1 MRKPTLTIFYQFNP
15 WESSI
20 GGIQTIIRYF
30 IKYAPQDFDVQLVGT
45 ESDPTHR
52 VGEWYMSQLDGR
64 DLRFF
69 PLFQLRN
76 DDVRQVIPTSVRY
89 TLSLLSKDFSS
100 DFLHFHRL
108 EPALAAFRWSGRK
121 MLFVHNDIHQ
131 QIRAQDAAQGIL
143 WKRFPQ
149 AYFAFERLLIRQF
162 DQVLSCNSEST
173 QLYKEQYPEFA
184 ERVSFVRNTF
194 DGDIFYPLSPQM
206 RHDCRQKWAYKLG
219 LSQDTRFLL
228 FAGRLH
234 PQKDPLLLIRS
245 MKHLADDNVH
255 LLIAGDGELASAMR
269 EEIRVLGLG
278 EKISMLG
285 SLVQSELA
293 DLHRISSAF
302 VLSSAYEG
310 LPLVVLEALAC
321 GTPVVTTRAGET
333 PRLLSPNSGVVC
345 EERSPQSIADAIHS
359 VLSQPDRYSSSAC
372 IENASPYSAKTV
384 IHQIYENMLIRWD
397 PEFGL

>member
-45 ESDPTHR
+45 ETDPKR
-52 VGEWYMSQLDGR
+52 KVGEWYMSQLDGR

-69 PLFQLRN
+69 SLFQLRN

-108 EPALAAFRWSGRK
+108 EPALAAFRWSGQK

-131 QIRAQDAAQGIL
+131 QIRSPDAAQGIL

-162 DQVLSCNSEST
+162 DQILSCNSEST
-173 QLYKEQYPEFA
+173 QLYKEHYPEFA

-194 DGDIFYPLSPQM
+194 DGDIFYPLSPKM
-206 RHDCRQKWAYKLG
+206 RHDGRQKWAYKLG

-234 PQKDPLLLIRS
+234 PQKAPLLLIRS
-245 MKHLADDNVH
+245 MEHLTDSNVH

-321 GTPVVTTRAGET
+321 GTPIVTTLAGET
-333 PRLLSPNSGVVC
+333 PRLLSPDSGVVC
-345 EERSPQSIADAIHS
+345 EERSPQAIAEAIQS
-359 VLSQPDRYSSSAC
+359 VLAQPDRYSSSAC

-384 IHQIYENMLIRWD
+384 IHQIYEDMLSGWT
-397 PEFGL
+397 PK

>member
-20 GGIQTIIRYF
+20 GGIQTVIRYF
-30 IKYAPQDFDVQLVGT
+30 IKYAPDSFDVRLVGT
-45 ESDPTHR
+45 ETDPKR
-52 VGEWYMSQLDGR
+52 KLGEWYTSHLEGR
-64 DLRFF
+64 ELEFF
-69 PLFQLRN
+69 PLFHLAN
-76 DDVRQVIPTSVRY
+76 DDVRQIVPTSVRY

-100 DFLHFHRL
+100 DFIHFHRL
-108 EPALAAFRWSGRK
+108 EPALSAFRWSGRK

-131 QIRAQDAAQGIL
+131 QIRAKDTGQGIL

-149 AYFAFERLLIRQF
+149 VYFAFERFLIQQF

-184 ERVSFVRNTF
+184 DRVSFVRNTF
-194 DGDIFYPLSPQM
+194 DGDVFSPLSPEL
-206 RHDCRQKWAYKLG
+206 RHDYRQKRAYQLG

-234 PQKDPLLLIRS
+234 PQKDPLMLIRA
-245 MKHLADDNVH
+245 MDKLRNDNVH

-269 EEIRVLGLG
+269 EEIATLGLS

-285 SLVQSELA
+285 ALSQHELA

-321 GTPVVTTRAGET
+321 GTPIVTTRAGET
-333 PRLLSPNSGVVC
+333 PRLLGANSGVVC
-345 EERSPQSIADAIHS
+345 EERSPQDLADAISS
-359 VLSQPDRYSSSAC
+359 VLNQPDRYTANAC
-372 IENASPYSAKTV
+372 IDNAAPYSAKHV
-384 IHQIYENMLIRWD
+384 IHQVYGEMLDSWV
-397 PEFGL
+397 PK

>member
-30 IKYAPQDFDVQLVGT
+30 IKYAPQDFDIRLVGT
-45 ESDPTHR
+45 EVDPKR
-52 VGEWYMSQLDGR
+52 EVGEWYTSQVEGR
-64 DLRFF
+64 ELMFF
-69 PLFQLRN
+69 PLLRLQN
-76 DDVRQVIPTSVRY
+76 DDVRQVIPTSLRY
-89 TLSLLSKDFSS
+89 TLSLLAKDFSS

-108 EPALAAFRWSGRK
+108 EPALAAFRWSGKK

-131 QIRAQDAAQGIL
+131 QIRAKGVTQGIL

-184 ERVSFVRNTF
+184 DRVSFVRNTF
-194 DGDIFYPLSPQM
+194 DGDIFYPLSTDM
-206 RHDCRQKWAYKLG
+206 RHDYRQKLAYKLG

-234 PQKDPLLLIRS
+234 PQKDPLLLIRAMAS
-245 MKHLADDNVH
+245 LQSENVH
-255 LLIAGDGELASAMR
+255 LLIAGDGELAPAMR
-269 EEIRVLGLG
+269 EEIAALGLDK
-278 EKISMLG
+278 KISMLG
-285 SLVQSELA
+285 SLTQSELA
-293 DLHRISSAF
+293 DLHRVSSAF

-333 PRLLSPNSGVVC
+333 PRLLAENSGVVC
-345 EERSPQSIADAIHS
+345 EERSPQDIASSIQS
-359 VLSQPDRYSSSAC
+359 VLSQPERYSTTAC
-372 IENASPYSAKTV
+372 VENASPYSAKTV
-384 IHQIYENMLIRWD
+384 IHRIYEDMASRWV
-397 PEFGL
+397 PK